1 LIGTDLVHA
10 TILLAAAGGAHFLRG
25 HVEIP
30 IVISLLIGSLPGI
43 WLGARFAQR
52 IPTTPLRYALSA
64 LLIVTGAKL
73 ISSGA

>member
-1 LIGTDLVHA
+1 
-10 TILLAAAGGAHFLRG
+10 
-25 HVEIP
+25 VEIP